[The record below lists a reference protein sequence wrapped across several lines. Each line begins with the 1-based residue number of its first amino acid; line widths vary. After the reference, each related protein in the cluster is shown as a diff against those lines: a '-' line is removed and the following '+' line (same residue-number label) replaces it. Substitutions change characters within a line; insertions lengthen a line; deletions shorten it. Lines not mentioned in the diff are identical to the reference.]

1 MHKVYIVVI
10 AWIISPNK
18 CISVTFS
25 SKIMFLSVNRSQ
37 IIIIMV
43 SVVLI
48 IRNDKIID
56 SSHSFVSES

>member
-1 MHKVYIVVI
+1 VHKLSIVII

-25 SKIMFLSVNRSQ
+25 SKIMFLSVNRSK
-37 IIIIMV
+37 IIIMV

-48 IRNDKIID
+48 IRDDKIID